1 MGILNNFASIYCFIT
16 FVLGAVFMLAMIIIA
31 AMGKVDEPRNEAQ
44 EPKNKVTGVKLT
56 EPRNKVRFFVTQEYG
71 VHCLK
76 LWMGKPELNE
86 KKSWVSRSD
95 TVHFLCDDFY
105 NGNRNLFENYNL
117 NPRDFADMKE
127 GEIREVFINLED

>member
-1 MGILNNFASIYCFIT
+1 MMEILNNFASIYCFIT

-31 AMGKVDEPRNEAQ
+31 AMGKVEEPRNEAQ
-44 EPKNKVTGVKLT
+44 

-86 KKSWVSRSD
+86 KMRWESRSD

-117 NPRDFADMKE
+117 NPDDFADMKQ

>member
-1 MGILNNFASIYCFIT
+1 MMEILNNFASIYCFIT

-31 AMGKVDEPRNEAQ
+31 AMGKVEEPRNEAQ
-44 EPKNKVTGVKLT
+44 

-86 KKSWVSRSD
+86 KKTWVSRSD

-105 NGNRNLFENYNL
+105 NGNRNLFEDYNL

>member
-1 MGILNNFASIYCFIT
+1 MEILSNFSSIYCFIA
-16 FVLGAVFMLAMIIIA
+16 FVIGAVFMLAILSIA
-31 AMGKVDEPRNEAQ
+31 AMGKA
-44 EPKNKVTGVKLT
+44 K

-76 LWMGKPELNE
+76 LWLGKPELNE
-86 KKSWVSRSD
+86 KLSWVSRSD

-105 NGNRNLFENYNL
+105 NGNHNLFENYNL
-117 NPRDFADMKE
+117 NPHDFDDMKE